1 MRRLLSIGAIVCL
14 GCGLACLRS
23 TRGQSAS
30 IAEWT
35 TDSFDPER
43 DGWQRDETK
52 LTKEN
57 VKHLG
62 LLWKIKTDNKPM
74 GMQSFREPLIL
85 SGVNTSSGAK
95 TLAILAGSSDNVYAI
110 DADSGTLAWQKHLAW
125 SSNRPQ
131 QRGEGWGFICTNA
144 LSATPVATVKGTDPR
159 LVYVATRDGYLH
171 ALDVSSGEEKD
182 AALEL
187 LPGIYGKPYGLN
199 LFNGRVYTATGQGCG
214 GVPNA
219 IYSADM
225 KTRRVTASMPAQAGG
240 IWGVAGPAIGSDGT
254 IYVTT
259 GDGPYDPP
267 AGQLSTS
274 VLAYTPDT
282 LQLKD
287 YYTPTNHEWLTRRDL
302 DINTTPVVFPYQGRD
317 VIVVSGKEGR
327 YILLDSQSLGGDDHE
342 TPLYRTG
349 LISNAEANFQ
359 TEGTWGNLTSW
370 QDENGLRW
378 ILASIGGP
386 TAVQFPITHGLAP
399 HGGVIAL
406 KLEDKTG
413 KPELVP
419 SWLSRDMN
427 TAETPVIANHMVF
440 VLASGEFTGQASD
453 TQGGLYT
460 SEDRIKRSVPAKL
473 YVLDAET
480 GTQLY
485 SSEDQVASFLH
496 QSGIAVAGGSVIFG
510 TFDGTIY
517 GFGLK

>member
-1 MRRLLSIGAIVCL
+1 
-14 GCGLACLRS
+14 
-23 TRGQSAS
+23 
-30 IAEWT
+30 
-35 TDSFDPER
+35 
-43 DGWQRDETK
+43 
-52 LTKEN
+52 
-57 VKHLG
+57 
-62 LLWKIKTDNKPM
+62 
-74 GMQSFREPLIL
+74 
-85 SGVNTSSGAK
+85 
-95 TLAILAGSSDNVYAI
+95 
-110 DADSGTLAWQKHLAW
+110 
-125 SSNRPQ
+125 
-131 QRGEGWGFICTNA
+131 
-144 LSATPVATVKGTDPR
+144 
-159 LVYVATRDGYLH
+159 
-171 ALDVSSGEEKD
+171 
-182 AALEL
+182 
-187 LPGIYGKPYGLN
+187 
-199 LFNGRVYTATGQGCG
+199 
-214 GVPNA
+214 
-219 IYSADM
+219 
-225 KTRRVTASMPAQAGG
+225 MPAQGGG

-259 GDGPYDPP
+259 GDGPYDPR

-274 VLAYTPDT
+274 VLAFTPDT

-302 DINTTPVVFPYQGRD
+302 DINTTPVVFPYKGRD

-349 LISNAEANFQ
+349 LISNSEANFQ

-386 TAVQFPITHGLAP
+386 TAVQFPVTHGPAP

-406 KLEDKTG
+406 KLEDKAG
-413 KPELVP
+413 KLELIP

-440 VLASGEFTGQASD
+440 VLASGEFTAQASD

-460 SEDRIKRSVPAKL
+460 AEDRIKRSIPAKL

-480 GTQLY
+480 GDQLY

-496 QSGIAVAGGSVIFG
+496 QSGIAVAGGRVVFG
-510 TFDGTIY
+510 TFDGMIY